1 MFLSKVQLAGGSEGA
16 PKTELAGV
24 VSRVSLP
31 RRRLAQFLVVNPC
44 LLVLPG
50 ASWREGVG
58 NSTRIASLA
67 SGVESV
73 AHFSTAFPRLL
84 TVFRGVVGSP
94 QA

>member
-1 MFLSKVQLAGGSEGA
+1 MVLSKVQLAGGSEGA

-31 RRRLAQFLVVNPC
+31 RRRLAQFLVVNSVPS
-44 LLVLPG
+44 G
-50 ASWREGVG
+50 ASSREGVG
-58 NSTRIASLA
+58 NSSRIASLA

-84 TVFRGVVGSP
+84 TLFRGVVGSP